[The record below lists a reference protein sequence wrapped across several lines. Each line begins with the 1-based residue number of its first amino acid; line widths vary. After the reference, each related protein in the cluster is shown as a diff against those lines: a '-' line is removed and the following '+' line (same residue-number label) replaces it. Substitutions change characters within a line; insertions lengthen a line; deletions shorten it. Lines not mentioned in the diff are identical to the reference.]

1 MSRASM
7 VVFFDG
13 APAVS
18 ARFWSKSLKELVSV
32 RNVQMVM
39 EGMHIGSVTLVSRC
53 QPLAPSTAAA
63 SYSSV
68 GMDCMPAM

>member
-1 MSRASM
+1 MSSASM

-39 EGMHIGSVTLVSRC
+39 EGHAHRQRHVG
-53 QPLAPSTAAA
+53 QPLPAVGA
-63 SYSSV
+63 V
-68 GMDCMPAM
+68 HRRRVVQFRGMDCMPAM